1 MTQLQSV
8 IFPTLPPPSNEIE
21 IPASMSTHDQN
32 KLFEQLG
39 SISTELAKMQAR
51 DEERQKSLDQR
62 LRAIDA
68 RLAKL
73 EEGADISGHQDLIAL
88 QKTIDK
94 REHEASKIKFWAL
107 SILATL
113 ITSALVGLV
122 VHFLGGRQ

>member
-1 MTQLQSV
+1 MTQTQSV

-21 IPASMSTHDQN
+21 IPESMPTTDRN
-32 KLFEQLG
+32 KLFDQLG
-39 SISTELAKMQAR
+39 AISTELAKMQAR

-68 RLAKL
+68 RLGKL
-73 EEGADISGHQDLIAL
+73 EESADVSGHQDLIAL

-94 REHEASKIKFWAL
+94 REQEASKLKFWGL

-113 ITSALVGLV
+113 LTSALVGLV
-122 VHFLGGRQ
+122 VHWLGGR